1 MAGMFLKSDELDE
14 IIAFRRELHRRP
26 ELSGEEVETAR
37 TVTRALQPTAPDAV
51 ITDLGGHGV
60 AAIYQGA
67 LDGPTVMVRA
77 ELDALPIEELS
88 TLPHRSE
95 TTGKGHLCGHDGHTA
110 TLMALAKGL
119 GHKRPARGRAILLF
133 QPAEENG
140 AGAAAVLADPKFA
153 ALMPDFVFSL
163 HNFPGLPLAHAA
175 LAEGP
180 VNCASRGMKIV
191 LKGKTAHASCPE
203 DGIAP
208 TFAMAH
214 LLKELTGLGTGG
226 PLNADF
232 TLVTVTHARLGEPA
246 FGISPGRA
254 EIWATLRTLTDER
267 MGDLVHRAER
277 LVEKHAAAAGLVP
290 AISYEDIFHQCSNAP
305 AAVNALRQAFG
316 EEAISHDEGPTALPM
331 KASEDFGLFG
341 RVAPSAMFF
350 LGAGEGHPRL
360 HNPDY
365 DFPDALIEVG
375 ARAFMRTIRNLLG

>member
-1 MAGMFLKSDELDE
+1 MFLNGGELDE
-14 IIAFRRELHRRP
+14 IITFRRELHRKP
-26 ELSGEEVETAR
+26 ELSGEEVETAGM
-37 TVTRALQPTAPDAV
+37 VARALRPGEPDAIV
-51 ITDLGGHGV
+51 TDLGGHGI
-60 AAIYQGA
+60 AAIYQGTA
-67 LDGPTVMVRA
+67 DGPTVMIRA

-88 TLPHRSE
+88 TVPHRSE
-95 TTGKGHLCGHDGHTA
+95 IAGKGHLCGHDGHTA
-110 TLMALAKGL
+110 ILMALAKGL
-119 GHKRPARGRAILLF
+119 AHKRPACGRAILLF

-153 ALMPDFVFSL
+153 ALKPDFVFSL
-163 HNFPGLPLAHAA
+163 HNFPGLRLGHVA

-180 VNCASRGMKIV
+180 VNCASRGMKIT
-191 LKGKTAHASCPE
+191 LSGKTAHASCPE

-214 LLKELTGLGTGG
+214 LLGELTGLGAGG
-226 PLNADF
+226 SLNADF

-246 FGISPGRA
+246 FGISPGYA

-267 MGDLVHRAER
+267 MGGLVERAEA
-277 LVEKHAAAAGLVP
+277 LVRKHATASGLTSS
-290 AISYEDIFHQCSNAP
+290 ISYEDIFHHCSNAP
-305 AAVNALRQAFG
+305 AAVHELRRALG
-316 EEAISHDEGPTALPM
+316 DEGISQHAGPTALPM

-350 LGAGEGHPRL
+350 LGAGENHPRL

>member
-1 MAGMFLKSDELDE
+1 MFLNSDELDE
-14 IIAFRRELHRRP
+14 ITAFRRELHRKP
-26 ELSGEEVETAR
+26 ELSGEEIETAR
-37 TVTRALQPTAPDAV
+37 MVSRALQATAPDAV
-51 ITDLGGHGV
+51 VTGLGGHGV
-60 AAIYQGA
+60 AAVYQGTA
-67 LDGPTVMVRA
+67 DGPTVMVRA

-88 TLPHRSE
+88 GLPHRSE
-95 TTGKGHLCGHDGHTA
+95 TVGKGHLCGHDGHTA

-119 GHKRPARGRAILLF
+119 SQRRPVRGRAILLF

-140 AGAAAVLADPKFA
+140 AGAAAVLADPKFE
-153 ALMPDFVFSL
+153 ALKPDFVFSL
-163 HNFPGLPLAHAA
+163 HNFPGLPLGHAA

-191 LKGKTAHASCPE
+191 LSGKTAHASCPE

-214 LLKELTGLGTGG
+214 LLGDLTGLGAGG
-226 PLNADF
+226 SLNADF

-246 FGISPGRA
+246 FGISPGHA
-254 EIWATLRTLTDER
+254 EIWATLRTLTDDR
-267 MGDLVHRAER
+267 MGDLVQHAEK
-277 LVEKHAAAAGLVP
+277 LVQKHAVAAGLTS

-305 AAVNALRQAFG
+305 VAVSALRQALG
-316 EEAISHDEGPTALPM
+316 EEGISHDAGPTALPM

-341 RVAPSAMFF
+341 RAAPSAMFF
-350 LGAGEGHPRL
+350 LGAGENHPRL

-375 ARAFMRTIRNLLG
+375 ARAFMRTIRNLIG